1 MSRIIEKEE
10 LQKRCLNC
18 LSLIG
23 FYPEEQKEEY
33 TKWEKDLPDLNAFET
48 RYKNKYIICPNCKE
62 KIITNSIIE
71 IRK

>member
-1 MSRIIEKEE
+1 MSRIIE
-10 LQKRCLNC
+10 
-18 LSLIG
+18 
-23 FYPEEQKEEY
+23 KEEY